1 MELFQL
7 RSFLKAAQEGSIT
20 RAAERLFLTQP
31 AVTQH
36 IQSLEK
42 ELGASLLDRTG
53 RGVQLTEAGHALAD
67 YARKSIAIL
76 DECKQVI
83 ADLGSCKAGTL
94 IIGAGV
100 TTSIFRLPK
109 WLGIFRKTYPDV
121 EMIVRTGRSREVAA
135 MALNRE
141 IDLGF
146 VTSSVEHTDLRI
158 IGLYDESIQL
168 VVSPAWSDRKDPIT
182 AHGLSKA
189 PLILF
194 PKNSGFRD
202 YLDKVFSD
210 SGITP
215 KIKMETDSLEAIK
228 SFVASGLGVSFLP
241 MSAVEEEIASGTLI
255 AVETGCLPKLVRKT
269 SAIYR
274 IDRYLSA
281 SARAFLKIC
290 SGQHA
295 IDSAKDPTLPA
306 CCPPQRFQPLGD

>member
-1 MELFQL
+1 MILIRQANTMELFQL
-7 RSFLKAAQEGSIT
+7 RSFLKVAQEGSIT
-20 RAAERLFLTQP
+20 RAAEGLFLTQP

-67 YARKSIAIL
+67 YARKSLSIL

-100 TTSIFRLPK
+100 TTSIFRLPR
-109 WLGIFRKTYPDV
+109 WLGIFRKNYPNV
-121 EMIVRTGRSREVAA
+121 EMIVRTGRSKEVAA

-146 VTSSVEHTDLRI
+146 VTSSVEHADLRI
-158 IGLYDESIQL
+158 TGLYDESIQL
-168 VVSPAWSDRKDPIT
+168 VVSPNWTEKRDSIT
-182 AHGLSKA
+182 AHDLCEA

-194 PKNSGFRD
+194 QKNSGFRD
-202 YLDKVFSD
+202 YLDRVFAD
-210 SGITP
+210 GGITP
-215 KIKMETDSLEAIK
+215 KIKMESDSLEAIK
-228 SFVASGLGVSFLP
+228 SFVESGLGVSFLP
-241 MSAVEEEIASGTLI
+241 TSAVEEEIASGALI
-255 AVETGCLPKLVRKT
+255 AVETSCLPKLIRKT

-274 IDRYLSA
+274 VDRYLSA
-281 SARAFLKIC
+281 SARAFLDIC
-290 SGQHA
+290 AGRKPKKL
-295 IDSAKDPTLPA
+295 I
-306 CCPPQRFQPLGD
+306 